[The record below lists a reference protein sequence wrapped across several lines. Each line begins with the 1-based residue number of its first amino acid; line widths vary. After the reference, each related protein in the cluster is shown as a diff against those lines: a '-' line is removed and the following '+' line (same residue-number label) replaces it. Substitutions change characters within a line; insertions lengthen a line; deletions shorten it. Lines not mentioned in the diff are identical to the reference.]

1 MKMELTETAPELIC
15 EIDPKEWLLDMV
27 CSENQEEMYLFTARD
42 GIAFLY
48 VIDLQ
53 AKKMTQKLELFAF
66 DPEVTPKIDDVIQ
79 GDNVI
84 VVRMTEEIPIGV
96 VREAKIEV
104 MAVVASE
111 GEGRYETKFVI
122 DKAEDL
128 EDEAYQYLE
137 STYWWEG
144 IYKTTHWARDPV
156 SMEVAYHDGKLAMV
170 YSLTNSYGS
179 KAGGWEQFGAGCFWL
194 TVYDET
200 GVVYAAD
207 YRMSQGMTEYRSEYQ
222 EENICDIRDDIEIGI
237 SWGEL

>member
-1 MKMELTETAPELIC
+1 
-15 EIDPKEWLLDMV
+15 
-27 CSENQEEMYLFTARD
+27 
-42 GIAFLY
+42 
-48 VIDLQ
+48 
-53 AKKMTQKLELFAF
+53 MTQKLELFAF